1 MLLKSLANYT
11 IVILK
16 NIFLINRCDNQSC
29 GNTNFAWRNECNK
42 CQTPKP
48 ESAGGG
54 GGGGGGYGGG
64 RGGGRG
70 FGGRGGDR
78 MGGDRGG
85 GRGGG
90 FGGGRGF
97 GRGGDRGGGGPMRRG
112 GGDRSRPY

>member
-1 MLLKSLANYT
+1 MTN
-11 IVILK
+11 IL
-16 NIFLINRCDNQSC
+16 LINRCDNQSC

-48 ESAGGG
+48 ESAGG